1 MNFPSDPHQ
10 GIEPNRFWKEDGMKS
25 LDHTAKPAIAAI
37 GLSAMLWLSAILW
50 LSAMLWLPARASGPV
65 LATQKNR
72 TFQPGAVEL
81 APGETLRILNDDGP
95 LLHHVSIRSERFNF
109 DSGEQKPGATVDIVF
124 PDLGSFT
131 VLCGIHPKMRMT
143 VTVR

>member
-1 MNFPSDPHQ
+1 
-10 GIEPNRFWKEDGMKS
+10 MKA
-25 LDHTAKPAIAAI
+25 LAHTAKPGIAVI
-37 GLSAMLWLSAILW
+37 GLAAMLCLSAT
-50 LSAMLWLPARASGPV
+50 LWLPARASGPV

-72 TFQPGAVEL
+72 TFQPGVIEL

-95 LLHHVSIRSERFNF
+95 LLHHAYIRSERFNF

>member
-1 MNFPSDPHQ
+1 MQ
-10 GIEPNRFWKEDGMKS
+10 T
-25 LDHTAKPAIAAI
+25 LDRTAKPAIATI
-37 GLSAMLWLSAILW
+37 GMAAMLCLSAT
-50 LSAMLWLPARASGPV
+50 LWLPARASGPV

-72 TFQPGAVEL
+72 AFQPGAVEL
-81 APGETLRILNDDGP
+81 AQGETLRIVNDDGP
-95 LLHHVSIRSERFNF
+95 LLHHAYIRSERFSF
-109 DSGEQKPGATVDIVF
+109 DSGEQKPGATVDIIF